1 MARNNKKKKKDR
13 VIYIDDGSTIA
24 DMSGTSRPNPIL
36 GGRNSINR
44 GNTNK
49 RRGTAM
55 EQWNTYKSAV
65 RQMFLPMLVVMG
77 ILTVAFG
84 VMYLILKYGV

>member
-1 MARNNKKKKKDR
+1 MSDKKKKKKEK

-24 DMSGTSRPNPIL
+24 DMSGTSKPNPIL
-36 GGRNSINR
+36 GGRGPAPRN
-44 GNTNK
+44 GANK
-49 RRGTAM
+49 RRGTAR
-55 EQWNTYKSAV
+55 EQWGTYKSAV

>member
-1 MARNNKKKKKDR
+1 MAKNNKKKKKDR

-36 GGRNSINR
+36 GGRNPNANGNR
-44 GNTNK
+44 
-49 RRGTAM
+49 RRGTAR
-55 EQWNTYKSAV
+55 EQWSTYKNVV
-65 RQMFLPMLVVMG
+65 RQMFMPMLVVMG

>member
-1 MARNNKKKKKDR
+1 MAKNNKKKKKDR

-36 GGRNSINR
+36 GGRYNNAGNR
-44 GNTNK
+44 GK
-49 RRGTAM
+49 RRGTAR
-55 EQWNTYKSAV
+55 EQWSTYKTAV
-65 RQMFLPMLVVMG
+65 RQMFMPMLVVMG